1 MEQPIRYVDLIQP
14 DDSISTLIKQ
24 LDEAND
30 AYNNLGASIKAEASR
45 ISAAMTT
52 ISGATNEGRAATRGY
67 SEDAQKLLKAER
79 DLNFARSETARK
91 IAELKMLKK
100 DEQTIQKLTIQ
111 LNRASAG
118 SYEALSAQYSL
129 NKIRLNAMT
138 EEYRKNTEE
147 GRKLEAETR
156 DIYDRM
162 NELQKATGKYTM
174 EVGNY
179 EKAVGQMMGV
189 QGRWL
194 QNLEQL
200 NGLFAN
206 GMTAGLQTA
215 GAAVS
220 AFGKKLL
227 ALLANPIVAVIAAI
241 AAAFM
246 ALKEAIASSEENTRT
261 LTRVLAPFQR
271 ILSFVLDT
279 MQSFAGWIL
288 KAVEGMENLAMAASR
303 WAERLPLVGNALR
316 KVNNELENNIRL
328 EKEKQAITDA
338 NRKLT
343 VKEAKT
349 EYEISVLRRK
359 AAQTNNPK
367 EQAALLSKA
376 IKKEKQLS
384 DERVNLLTREL
395 IVMKEK
401 AKQSQNDA
409 ATNEAIAQ
417 KEAEIWRVRTQ
428 REQASLRMV
437 TKLKK
442 AQDKMNNPTTPKTKD
457 NTAEE
462 ERRQQQLLA
471 LIQKNED
478 IRISMYEDGFSREYA
493 TIVNN
498 YDKQIAALVKMG
510 NEDIT
515 LRSQA
520 NEQIEL
526 LEKKKVADLADLTT
540 KYMKQEVDRL
550 KKEADAKKKAA
561 EETYRTQVDVINKQ
575 AQLDKLQIDNMQASS
590 YNKERMSLEAEKKRL
605 KAIYDLN
612 VKAGKDLNSLEM
624 KILREQMN
632 GIDKAIKENKPKDVL
647 DMMGLNLNDDQKQ
660 VVSESF
666 SFALDQ
672 LNSYMDAWAQ
682 AAERKVAL
690 ADKEVESAQKALDAE
705 REARANGYA
714 SNVEYAQKELEN
726 AKKNQQAALREQEKA
741 QRAKIALDTI
751 MQASNLITATALIFS
766 QFGNPFVSIPMVSLM
781 WGAFAAAKI
790 KAMQVTKQGT
800 EEYGEGTVELLQGG
814 SHQSGNDIDL
824 GTKKDGTRRRAEGG
838 EFFAVIN
845 KRNSRKYRQLIPDVI
860 HAFNSGTF
868 EQKYANAYKGA
879 GDIQLTA
886 ATPSADLGSLKSDVS
901 AIREQGER
909 STYTDG
915 YGTHIVY
922 KNLHRVI
929 LN

>member
-79 DLNFARSETARK
+79 DLNFARSQTASK

-162 NELQKATGKYTM
+162 NELQKATGKYTL

-179 EKAVGQMMGV
+179 EKAVGQLMGV

-206 GMTAGLQTA
+206 GMTAGLQAA

-227 ALLANPIVAVIAAI
+227 ALLANPIVAIIAAI

-316 KVNNELENNIRL
+316 KVNNELENNIHL

-395 IVMKEK
+395 NVMKEK

-409 ATNEAIAQ
+409 ATNDAIAQ

-442 AQDKMNNPTTPKTKD
+442 AQEKIDKPTTPKDKD

-510 NEDIT
+510 NEDVT

-540 KYMKQEVDRL
+540 KYMKQEADRL

-561 EETYRTQVDVINKQ
+561 EDTYRTQVDVINKQ

-632 GIDKAIKENKPKDVL
+632 GIDKAIKENKPKDML
-647 DMMGLNLNDDQKQ
+647 DMMGLNLDDNQKQ
-660 VVSESF
+660 VVSDSF

-672 LNSYMDAWAQ
+672 LNSYMDAWVQ

-741 QRAKIALDTI
+741 QRAKIALDSI
-751 MQASNLITATALIFS
+751 MQASNLISATALIFS
-766 QFGNPFVSIPMVSLM
+766 QFGNPLVSIPMISLM

-790 KAMQVTKQGT
+790 KAMQVTKQDT
-800 EEYGEGTVELLQGG
+800 EQYGDGTVELLQGG

-838 EFFAVIN
+838 EYFAVIN

-915 YGTHIVY
+915 YGTHIIY

>member
-52 ISGATNEGRAATRGY
+52 ISGATNEGRVATRGY

-162 NELQKATGKYTM
+162 NELQKATGKYTL

-179 EKAVGQMMGV
+179 EKAVGQMLGV

-206 GMTAGLQTA
+206 GMTAGLQAA
-215 GAAVS
+215 GTAVS

-227 ALLANPIVAVIAAI
+227 ALLANPIVAIIAAI

-349 EYEISVLRRK
+349 EYEIAVLRRK
-359 AAQTNNPK
+359 AQQTNDPK

-442 AQDKMNNPTTPKTKD
+442 AQDKMNNPTTSKTKD

-498 YDKQIAALVKMG
+498 YDKQIAALIKMG

-540 KYMKQEVDRL
+540 KYMKQESDRL

-561 EETYRTQVDVINKQ
+561 EDTYRTQVDVINKQ

-632 GIDKAIKENKPKDVL
+632 SIDKAIKENKPKDVL
-647 DMMGLNLNDDQKQ
+647 DMMGLNLDDNQKQ

-672 LNSYMDAWAQ
+672 LNSYMDAWVQ

-714 SNVEYAQKELEN
+714 SNVEYAQKELN
-726 AKKNQQAALREQEKA
+726 FAKQNQQAALREQEKA

-751 MQASNLITATALIFS
+751 MQASNLISATALIFS
-766 QFGNPFVSIPMVSLM
+766 QFGNPLVSIPMVSLM

-886 ATPSADLGSLKSDVS
+886 ATPSADLGSLKNDVS

-909 STYTDG
+909 NTYTDG
-915 YGTHIVY
+915 YGTHIIY

>member
-79 DLNFARSETARK
+79 DLNFARSQTASK

-162 NELQKATGKYTM
+162 NELQKATGKYTL

-179 EKAVGQMMGV
+179 EKAVGQLMGV

-206 GMTAGLQTA
+206 GMTAGLQAA

-227 ALLANPIVAVIAAI
+227 ALLANPIVAIIAAI

-316 KVNNELENNIRL
+316 RVNNELENNIRL

-395 IVMKEK
+395 NVMKEK

-409 ATNEAIAQ
+409 ATNDAIAQ

-442 AQDKMNNPTTPKTKD
+442 AQEKIDKPTTPKDKD

-510 NEDIT
+510 NEDVT

-540 KYMKQEVDRL
+540 KYMKQEADRL

-561 EETYRTQVDVINKQ
+561 EDTYRTQVDVINKQ

-632 GIDKAIKENKPKDVL
+632 GIDKAIKENKPKDML
-647 DMMGLNLNDDQKQ
+647 DMMGLNLDDNQKQ
-660 VVSESF
+660 VVSDSF

-672 LNSYMDAWAQ
+672 LNSYMDAWVQ

-741 QRAKIALDTI
+741 QRAKIALDSI
-751 MQASNLITATALIFS
+751 MQASNLISATALIFS
-766 QFGNPFVSIPMVSLM
+766 QFGNPLVSIPMISLM

-790 KAMQVTKQGT
+790 KAMQVTKQDT
-800 EEYGEGTVELLQGG
+800 EQYGDGTVELLQGG

-838 EFFAVIN
+838 EYFAVIN

-915 YGTHIVY
+915 YGTHIIY

>member
-162 NELQKATGKYTM
+162 NELQKATGKYTL

-206 GMTAGLQTA
+206 GMTAGLQAA

-409 ATNEAIAQ
+409 ATNDAIAQ

-442 AQDKMNNPTTPKTKD
+442 AQEKIDKPTTPKDKD

-540 KYMKQEVDRL
+540 KYMKQEADRL

-561 EETYRTQVDVINKQ
+561 EDTYRTQVDVINKQ

-647 DMMGLNLNDDQKQ
+647 DMMGLNLDDNQKQ

-672 LNSYMDAWAQ
+672 LNSYMDAWVQ

-714 SNVEYAQKELEN
+714 SNVEYAQKELN
-726 AKKNQQAALREQEKA
+726 FAKQNQQAALREQEKA

-766 QFGNPFVSIPMVSLM
+766 QFGNPLVSIPMVSLM

-886 ATPSADLGSLKSDVS
+886 ATPSADLGSLKNDVS

-909 STYTDG
+909 NTYTDG

>member
-24 LDEAND
+24 LDEANN

-162 NELQKATGKYTM
+162 NELQKATGKYTL

-194 QNLEQL
+194 QNLTQL

-206 GMTAGLQTA
+206 GMTAGLQAA

-220 AFGKKLL
+220 AFGKKML

-246 ALKEAIASSEENTRT
+246 ALKEAITSSEENTRT

-279 MQSFAGWIL
+279 VQSFAGWIL

-349 EYEISVLRRK
+349 EYEIAVLRRK
-359 AAQTNNPK
+359 AQQTNDPK

-498 YDKQIAALVKMG
+498 YNKQIAALVKMG

-540 KYMKQEVDRL
+540 KYMKQEADRL

-561 EETYRTQVDVINKQ
+561 EDTYRTQVDGINKQ

-647 DMMGLNLNDDQKQ
+647 DMMGLNLDDDQKQ
-660 VVSESF
+660 VVSDSF

-741 QRAKIALDTI
+741 QRAKIALDSI
-751 MQASNLITATALIFS
+751 MQVSNLLSATALIFS
-766 QFGNPFVSIPMVSLM
+766 QFGNPLVSIPMISLM

-790 KAMQVTKQGT
+790 KAMQVTKQNT
-800 EEYGEGTVELLQGG
+800 EQYGEGTVELLQGG

-879 GDIQLTA
+879 GDIQLAA

-909 STYTDG
+909 NTYTDG
-915 YGTHIVY
+915 YGTHIIY

>member
-67 SEDAQKLLKAER
+67 SDDAQKLLKAER

-91 IAELKMLKK
+91 ITELKMLKK

-111 LNRASAG
+111 LNRASVG

-162 NELQKATGKYTM
+162 NELQKATGKYTL

-206 GMTAGLQTA
+206 GMTAGLQAA

-303 WAERLPLVGNALR
+303 WAERLPLVGYALR

-384 DERVNLLTREL
+384 DERVSLLTREL

-409 ATNEAIAQ
+409 ATNDAIAQ

-442 AQDKMNNPTTPKTKD
+442 AQEKIDKPTTPKDKD

-498 YDKQIAALVKMG
+498 YDKQIAALVRMG

-540 KYMKQEVDRL
+540 KYMKQESDRL

-561 EETYRTQVDVINKQ
+561 EDTYRTQVDVINKQ

-647 DMMGLNLNDDQKQ
+647 DMMGLNLDDNQKQ

-672 LNSYMDAWAQ
+672 LNSYMDAWVQ

-714 SNVEYAQKELEN
+714 SNVEYAQKELN
-726 AKKNQQAALREQEKA
+726 FAKQNQQAALREQEKA

-879 GDIQLTA
+879 GDIQLTT
-886 ATPSADLGSLKSDVS
+886 ATPSADLGSLKNDVS